1 MNFKNENNNNE
12 NMNKEVELNNNKG
25 ELKMN
30 EENNNK
36 DTIKQAMGGAKGR
49 DSYRLFNNNNKLN
62 KNENITTKTNG
73 TIQKEIKTTNKP
85 ESFTDIKF
93 KTFNN
98 KQLKAL
104 KELKAYRLSDEKK
117 KEFLTANKILEG
129 FDSIDHYKTTE
140 TNDLLGACTVNGLN
154 FYEIID
160 KAPLLYKKLS
170 KYNGQQIFKQNKT
183 IIKRLETD
191 YINKLIKKTET
202 SEVLSEN
209 DKLNAIKYYKDLK
222 KEIQVIKSYDIDIK
236 YLIWDIYKYN
246 RAVETYK
253 YISQDPAEFN
263 KFVDIISSLKYIK
276 AHNKNFV
283 KAIKKLLYN

>member
-1 MNFKNENNNNE
+1 MNQEK
-12 NMNKEVELNNNKG
+12 
-25 ELKMN
+25 
-30 EENNNK
+30 NNK
-36 DTIKQAMGGAKGR
+36 DVVKQALGGAKGR
-49 DSYRLFNNNNKLN
+49 TSYRLYNNNELN
-62 KNENITTKTNG
+62 KNKNITVKTNG
-73 TIQKEIKTTNKP
+73 TIQKETEKTNKP
-85 ESFTDIKF
+85 KAFTDIEF

-104 KELKAYRLSDEKK
+104 KELKAYRLNDDIK

-129 FDSIDHYKTTE
+129 FDSINHYKVEE
-140 TNDLLGACTVNGLN
+140 TNDLLGTCTTNGLN
-154 FYEIID
+154 FYDIID

-191 YINKLIKKTET
+191 YINKLIKRTEE

-209 DKLNAIKYYKDLK
+209 DKLNAIDYYKTLQN
-222 KEIQVIKSYDIDIK
+222 EINLIKGYGIDVNK
-236 YLIWDIYKYN
+236 YLLWDIYKYN

-253 YISQDPAEFN
+253 YISKDPAEFN
-263 KFVDIISSLKYIK
+263 RFLNTISSLKYIK
-276 AHNKNFV
+276 AHNKNFI